1 MGTRLIHLQRERIN
15 MKTIKLL
22 PAMLALL
29 GSTAFAQTAVTE
41 MQRDVNQQQRIE
53 QGLQSGQLN
62 TREAARL
69 ERGQAKVNRVQAQS
83 LKDGQLSAAEK
94 QRLQRMQNKA
104 SSDIKAEKHDAHI
117 GNPDSAS
124 SRRMQADVQ
133 RNINQ
138 EKRIDAGIKDGSLTA
153 KEAAR
158 MERGQAHDN
167 RMQSRAGRDGHVGA
181 GEQNRI
187 QHKQNK
193 QSGRI
198 RHERHDP
205 QHRG

>member
-1 MGTRLIHLQRERIN
+1 

-29 GSTAFAQTAVTE
+29 GSAAFAQTTATE
-41 MQRDVNQQQRIE
+41 TQRDVNQQQRIE
-53 QGLQSGQLN
+53 QGLQSGQLS

-69 ERGQAKVNRVQAQS
+69 ERDEAKINRAQAQA

-94 QRLQRMQNKA
+94 QRLQRMQNKV
-104 SSDIKAEKHDAHI
+104 SGDIKAEKHDAQI
-117 GNPDSAS
+117 GNPNSAS

-158 MERGQAHDN
+158 MERGQAHDD
-167 RMQSRAGRDGHVGA
+167 RMQARAGRDGHVGA
-181 GEQNRI
+181 GEQRRI
-187 QHKQNK
+187 QHMENR

-198 RHERHDP
+198 RHERHDAR
-205 QHRG
+205 HRG